1 MRKLSLHLF
10 IVFLA
15 LWSPFEAGVA
25 QQGQLLRIVKGNKVT
40 MRADAAHALSFI
52 WLRDGEPIAGAH
64 DARIVVT
71 EPGIYTV
78 IALGTIC
85 HSEASDPVEILIDT
99 GEPDKQVDIEI
110 QSLTEHNAV
119 FVNEPFKHHLLLLN
133 KGAVDASELVAT
145 FSLPQSLSYLEVVE
159 PAGADVSYNS
169 AANELSWRL
178 ARLAA
183 GAAESLWLR
192 LQGNAAGEAIVLA
205 RVRSAEQDRRS
216 GNNESESK
224 IDVINLFIPNVIT
237 PNGDGKN
244 DRFVIRGIEFFG
256 YSRLRIFNVDGQQLY
271 DMQDYKNDWDADKI
285 GEGTY
290 FYYLELTDSKS
301 QKHVFKGYITVLS
314 EE

>member
-15 LWSPFEAGVA
+15 LWSPFEEAVA

-78 IALGTIC
+78 IALGAIC

-159 PAGADVSYNS
+159 PAGADVSFNS
-169 AANELSWRL
+169 
-178 ARLAA
+178 
-183 GAAESLWLR
+183 AAESLWLR

-314 EE
+314 DE